1 MDAAMVWGQNGK
13 TYFVEGDNYWRH
25 IERNKRVDDLFY
37 PRWATAAWGREFR
50 DLDAAVTWKNGQTYI
65 FNGTGF
71 YEYDNFPCGVKD
83 RNPQNTLKKWL
94 GC

>member
-1 MDAAMVWGQNGK
+1 MLQW
-13 TYFVEGDNYWRH
+13 FGDRM
-25 IERNKRVDDLFY
+25 ERRTSSKVTIIGGTSKGIREWMIYSTHD
-37 PRWATAAWGREFR
+37 GRPQAGDEFR

-65 FNGTGF
+65 FKGTGF